1 MASEPEERPI
11 RLWVAA
17 PSPAVRAG
25 LRALLEE
32 DPHLKV
38 NRLSASLLTQEED
51 LTGSFDLV
59 ILAPGSLPLEGLQ
72 DFVLP
77 VLLLLESP
85 PVRKLPYSVRGL
97 LSIEAGSAELAAACR
112 AIQAGLWVT
121 QFEPGQSSC
130 SENPSDPPEQDALTA
145 RELEVLQAMAGGFT
159 NRQIAA
165 SLFLSENT
173 VKFHVSS
180 IYSKLGAVNRAE
192 AVRLAARR
200 GLLVL

>member
-1 MASEPEERPI
+1 M
-11 RLWVAA
+11 
-17 PSPAVRAG
+17 RAG

-32 DPHLKV
+32 DSHLKV

-51 LTGSFDLV
+51 PTGSFDLV
-59 ILAPGSLPLEGLQ
+59 ILATGSLSPEELQ
-72 DFVLP
+72 DFALP
-77 VLLLLESP
+77 VLLLLETP
-85 PVRKLPYSVRGL
+85 PAEKLPLSVRGL
-97 LSIEAGSAELAAACR
+97 LSLEASSAELAAACR
-112 AIQAGLWVT
+112 AVQAGLWVS
-121 QFEPGQSSC
+121 QFEPGQSS
-130 SENPSDPPEQDALTA
+130 SEDSGGPSEKDALTS

-200 GLLVL
+200 GLLAL